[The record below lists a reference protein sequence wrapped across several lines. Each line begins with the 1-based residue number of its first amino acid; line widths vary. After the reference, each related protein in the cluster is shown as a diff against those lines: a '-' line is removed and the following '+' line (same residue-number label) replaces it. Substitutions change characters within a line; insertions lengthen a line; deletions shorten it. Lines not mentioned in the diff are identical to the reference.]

1 MFTAPSPRTAV
12 ALSLLVSAALVG
24 GQAPAKKP
32 APDYPIRAVP
42 FYDVSVED
50 GFWTPR
56 LERNRSASIPHI
68 MRENERTGRVAN
80 FEKAAGLKKGEYEG
94 RRFNDSDVYKTI
106 EAASYAL
113 KAHPDQA
120 LESQIARQVD
130 LIARSQMPD
139 GYLYPARTLGAK
151 PPVPGIGPQRWVN
164 LNGSHELYNVGHLY
178 EAALAWQGATGRDD
192 LMQVALKNA
201 ALVDREFGPNARKAV
216 PGHEEIE
223 LALIKLS
230 RVTGDE
236 RYFSLARFFLD
247 QRGHPHDT
255 LPYPADSPFA
265 IYNDRPY
272 MQDHLPLTEQTRAIG
287 HAVRAMYLYSAMTDV
302 AALAD
307 DAAYRE
313 AVDRIWTDMVSKRMY
328 VTGGIGSRGVVEA
341 FGDDY
346 ELPNKEAY
354 TETCA
359 SVGSDLWNERL
370 FLLHGDAR
378 YVDVLERVLY
388 NGALSGVSASGDRF
402 FYQNPLESAGDVER
416 SEYFEVACCP
426 SNLARL
432 LGQLPRLIYAV
443 GPDRTAGTGEV
454 LFVNLFA
461 GSSART
467 TIASTPVT
475 IAQQTEY
482 PWDGRVRITV
492 KPAKGAEFALHIRVP
507 GWARE
512 QPVPSDLYRFA
523 DRGGGQARLSV
534 NGQPMPV
541 HLDAGFAR
549 IRRRWLPGD
558 VVELDLPMPVRRL
571 VAHQG
576 VMADRG
582 RAAIQRGP
590 IVYAIEAIDNNG
602 RVSDLSLPLSVVLK
616 HEFRPSLLGGIGV
629 VTGPGIATDAR
640 GPHKVQVTA
649 IPYFAW
655 ANRGKGEMAVWLP
668 YGATR
673 RPADLVDGDAVR
685 TWRHVNR

>member
-1 MFTAPSPRTAV
+1 MSTAVSPRTVV
-12 ALSLLVSAALVG
+12 ALSLLVCAALVS
-24 GQAPAKKP
+24 GQAPATK
-32 APDYPIRAVP
+32 AARDYPIRAVP
-42 FYDVSVED
+42 FYDVSVD
-50 GFWTPR
+50 DSFWAPR
-56 LERNRSASIPHI
+56 LERNRSVSIPHI
-68 MRENERTGRVAN
+68 MRENERTGRIAN
-80 FEKAAGLKKGEYEG
+80 FEKAAGLKKGDYEG

-113 KAHPDQA
+113 KAHPDPA
-120 LESQIARQVD
+120 LEAQLARQVD
-130 LIARSQMPD
+130 LIARSQVPD

-178 EAALAWQGATGRDD
+178 EAALAWQLATGRGD
-192 LMQVALKNA
+192 LMQVALKSA
-201 ALVDREFGPNARKAV
+201 GLVDREFGPNARKAV

-223 LALIKLS
+223 LALIKMY

-236 RYFSLARFFLD
+236 RYFALARFFLD
-247 QRGHPHDT
+247 QRGRPHDT
-255 LPYPADSPFA
+255 QPYPADSPFA

-272 MQDHLPLTEQTRAIG
+272 MQDHLPVTEQTRAIG

-302 AALAD
+302 AALEGD
-307 DAAYRE
+307 TPYRD

-359 SVGSDLWNERL
+359 SVGNDLWNERM

-388 NGALSGVSASGDRF
+388 NGALSGVSATGDRF

-432 LGQLPRLIYAV
+432 LGQMPGFIYAV
-443 GPDRTAGTGEV
+443 GPDRTAGSGDI
-454 LFVNLFA
+454 LFVNLFI
-461 GSSART
+461 GGSART
-467 TIASTPVT
+467 TVASTPVT
-475 IAQQTEY
+475 IAQQTQY
-482 PWDGRVRITV
+482 PWDGRIRITV
-492 KPAKGAEFALHIRVP
+492 KPAKPAEFALHVRVP

-512 QPVPSDLYRFA
+512 QPVPGDLYRFA
-523 DRGGGQARLSV
+523 DRGSAEPRLSV
-534 NGQPMPV
+534 NGQATAV
-541 HLDAGFAR
+541 HLETGYAR
-549 IRRRWLPGD
+549 IRRRWSPGD

-571 VAHQG
+571 IAHKSVA
-576 VMADRG
+576 ADRG

-590 IVYAIEAIDNNG
+590 VVYAVEAIDNGG
-602 RVSDLSLPLSVVLK
+602 RISNLSLPLSVVLR

-629 VTGPGIATDAR
+629 VTGPGRAIDAKGAR
-640 GPHKVQVTA
+640 KVQVTA

-668 YGATR
+668 YEARTGRSATAER
-673 RPADLVDGDAVR
+673 
-685 TWRHVNR
+685 

>member
-1 MFTAPSPRTAV
+1 MDRSEGLSKQQMTIPSSPRALV
-12 ALSLLVSAALVG
+12 SLSLLVCAAVVG
-24 GQAPAKKP
+24 GQVPVTKGVR
-32 APDYPIRAVP
+32 DYPIRAVP
-42 FYDVSVED
+42 FYDVSVND
-50 GFWTPR
+50 GFWAPR
-56 LERNRSASIPHI
+56 LERNRLVSIPHI

-80 FEKAAGLKKGEYEG
+80 FEKAAGLAKGDYEG

-113 KAHPDQA
+113 KTHPDPA
-120 LESQIARQVD
+120 LESQLARLVD

-139 GYLYPARTLGAK
+139 GYLYPARTLGAT
-151 PPVPGIGPQRWVN
+151 PPVPGIGPERWVN
-164 LNGSHELYNVGHLY
+164 LNGSHELYNAGHLY
-178 EAALAWQGATGRDD
+178 EAALAWQLATGRAD

-201 ALVDREFGPNARKAV
+201 ALVEHDFGPTSRKAA

-223 LALIKLS
+223 LALVKMY
-230 RVTGDE
+230 RQTGDE
-236 RYFSLARFFLD
+236 RYFTLARFFLD
-247 QRGHPHDT
+247 ERGRPHDT

-272 MQDHLPLTEQTRAIG
+272 MQDHAPVTEQTRAIG
-287 HAVRAMYLYSAMTDV
+287 HAVRAMYLYSAMTDI
-302 AALAD
+302 AGLSG

-346 ELPNKEAY
+346 ELPNREAY

-359 SVGSDLWNERL
+359 SVGNDLWNQRM

-388 NGALSGVSASGDRF
+388 NGALSGVSAGGDRF

-432 LGQLPRLIYAV
+432 LGQLPGFIYAV

-454 LFVNLFA
+454 LFVNLFV
-461 GSSART
+461 GSTAQT
-467 TIASTPVT
+467 TVSSVPVAVT
-475 IAQQTEY
+475 QQTQY
-482 PWDGRVRITV
+482 PWDGKVRITV
-492 KPAKGAEFALHIRVP
+492 KPQKATEFALHVRVP

-523 DRGGGQARLSV
+523 DRGGGQPALSV
-534 NGQPMPV
+534 NGQPV
-541 HLDAGFAR
+541 SIQLDAGYAR
-549 IRRRWLPGD
+549 VLRRWSPGD
-558 VVELDLPMPVRRL
+558 VVELDLPMPVRRV
-571 VAHQG
+571 VAHEG
-576 VMADRG
+576 VKADRG

-590 IVYAIEAIDNNG
+590 IVYAVEAIDNGG
-602 RVSDLSLPLSVVLK
+602 RVDNLALPLSVVLR
-616 HEFRPSLLGGIGV
+616 HEVRPSLIGGVGV
-629 VTGPGIATDAR
+629 VTGPGIATDAK
-640 GPHKVQVTA
+640 GTHAVQVTA

-655 ANRGKGEMAVWLP
+655 ANRGKGGMAVWLP
-668 YGATR
+668 YR
-673 RPADLVDGDAVR
+673 Q
-685 TWRHVNR
+685 